1 MKKIYLLALAVTTS
15 VAGFAQQKV
24 NSKAVGK
31 QMERDFVRTA
41 PVMDS
46 GDRNVIWS
54 SDFSNCADWEIFN
67 AFDEGFSAFITGINF
82 ECGTGVPSGGAPIAA
97 IQSTTA
103 ENGYMM
109 VDSDLFGG
117 ETGGD
122 WVENCWFQ
130 SAAPIPLNGLDQ
142 VSLRFQTF
150 YRMWD
155 GGADDGNEYC
165 LVEVSTDGFTWP
177 DVETYEVADA
187 PAGTRFELWPTMET
201 QDPVENPTTR
211 VFNLTQIASEAGVD
225 QIWLRFRWKGT
236 FGYAWMVDDVEVFET
251 PDNDL
256 TVTKAWVGE
265 IVNSFEYA
273 SIPLSQAAVT
283 EVQMGAEI
291 ANYGGIDQE
300 AVLTVNINGTD
311 YTVTETILAGT
322 VDTLWTDPFLLPQD
336 PGAYEVTFSVPADE
350 VEAGNSRTKTIEVS
364 DLIYGQNFD
373 DILLQRTM
381 NNNAETAFG
390 CRYTFDANDLGGA
403 VEMLVSNASNVGT
416 LCQAFIY
423 EEVDGIQ
430 TNQTIAQ
437 SLPFSITQEMIDN
450 GENLVYTTIPLVD
463 NAASFE
469 AGKIYFA
476 EVRRFESTDR
486 LYCWSNPTD
495 DDLGMV
501 GFGPYGTGGVTN
513 WFVGFGFTPSV
524 RIVLDESLVS
534 TNEIS
539 VGNIEGAK
547 VYPNPAD
554 VNATV
559 EFSLLNSENVTV
571 IVRDIAG
578 RQVSTQNFGV
588 RAAGAQR
595 LTLDVNNFG
604 AGVYSV
610 SIQAGSNV
618 ATSQLV
624 VR

>member
-15 VAGFAQQKV
+15 VAGFAQQKA
-24 NSKAVGK
+24 NAKAVGK
-31 QMERDFVRTA
+31 QMERDFVRVTPA
-41 PVMDS
+41 EES
-46 GDRNVIWS
+46 GDRNVLWS
-54 SDFSNCADWEIFN
+54 NDFSNCADWEIYN
-67 AFDEGFSAFITGINF
+67 AFDEGFSAYITGINF
-82 ECGTGVPSGGAPIAA
+82 ECGTEVPEGLASIAP
-97 IQSTTA
+97 IQSTSA
-103 ENGYMM
+103 ENGYML
-109 VDSDLFGG
+109 VDSDEFGG
-117 ETGGD
+117 ESGGN

-130 SAAPIPLNGLDQ
+130 SAAPIPLNGIDQ

-150 YRMWD
+150 YSMWD
-155 GGADDGNEYC
+155 GGSSDGNEYC
-165 LVEVSTDGFTWP
+165 LVEVSTDGLTWP
-177 DVETYEVADA
+177 DVTTYEVADA

-201 QDPVENPTTR
+201 QDPVENPTTK

-265 IVNSFEYA
+265 IVNAFEYGA
-273 SIPLSQAAVT
+273 IPLSQAAVT

-291 ANYGGIDQE
+291 ANYGGIDQD
-300 AVLTVNINGTD
+300 AVLTVTIDGVN
-311 YTVTETILAGT
+311 YTSSATILAGT
-322 VDTLWTDPFLLPQD
+322 VDTLWTDPFLLPQTV
-336 PGAYEVTFSVPADE
+336 GSYEVNFSVPEDE
-350 VEAGNSRTKTIEVS
+350 VLAGNSRVKTIDVTEDV
-364 DLIYGQNFD
+364 YGQNLED
-373 DILLQRTM
+373 ALLQRTL
-381 NNNAETAFG
+381 NNDAETAFA

-403 VEMLVSNASNVGT
+403 VEFLVGNASDVGT
-416 LCQAFIY
+416 ACQIFIY

-437 SLPFSITQEMIDN
+437 SLPFSITQQMMDD
-450 GENLVYTTIPLVD
+450 GDAGVYTRIPLLD
-463 NAASFE
+463 NAANFE

-486 LYCWSNPTD
+486 FFCWSNPTD

-524 RIVLDESLVS
+524 RLVLDETLVS
-534 TNEIS
+534 ANEIT

-559 EFSLLNSENVTV
+559 EFNLLNSENVNV
-571 IVRDIAG
+571 IVRDVAG
-578 RQVSTQNFGV
+578 RQVSNQNFGV
-588 RAAGAQR
+588 RSAGAQR
-595 LTLDVNNFG
+595 LTLDLNNLN